1 MFCNW
6 SGVCRHAG
14 KSVMNYDD
22 KSALEYAQDT
32 LKQLQ
37 EMLGPISSSFLSS
50 TIRSYSELEWATV
63 KARIDLSVHALQD
76 LEDYIREVLPRRN

>member
-1 MFCNW
+1 M
-6 SGVCRHAG
+6 H
-14 KSVMNYDD
+14 YDD

-37 EMLGPISSSFLSS
+37 EMFGPISAAFLASNLN
-50 TIRSYSELEWATV
+50 SYSELEWTTV
-63 KARIDLSVHALQD
+63 KVRIDLSVHALQD

>member
-1 MFCNW
+1 MVAC
-6 SGVCRHAG
+6 SAG
-14 KSVMNYDD
+14 GALMNYDD

-37 EMLGPISSSFLSS
+37 EIFGPISSSFLSS
-50 TIRSYSELEWATV
+50 TIRSYSELEWVTIKV
-63 KARIDLSVHALQD
+63 RIDLSVHALKD

>member
-1 MFCNW
+1 
-6 SGVCRHAG
+6 
-14 KSVMNYDD
+14 MNYDD

-37 EMLGPISSSFLSS
+37 AMFGAISAAFLASNLN
-50 TIRSYSELEWATV
+50 SYSELEWTTV
-63 KARIDLSVHALQD
+63 KVRIDLSVHALQD